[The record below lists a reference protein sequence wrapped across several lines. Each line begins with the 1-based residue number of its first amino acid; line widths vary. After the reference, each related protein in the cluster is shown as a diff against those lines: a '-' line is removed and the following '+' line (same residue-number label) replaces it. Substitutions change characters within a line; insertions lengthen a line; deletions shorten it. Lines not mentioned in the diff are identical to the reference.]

1 MSEYEATR
9 TIGAPPDEVFRVA
22 ADLSQLD
29 RWLPAGVHVEVLADN
44 VVRADGEAVPGS
56 PREGL
61 AGSSEG
67 QRRVEWGSRGD
78 GRYAGWLQVH
88 DEGQLGSDVT
98 LHLSFLG
105 DQPQAHGG
113 AAADGVEQMMR
124 ESLDR
129 LAQLTETG
137 QG

>member
-1 MSEYEATR
+1 MSEFEATR
-9 TIGAPPDEVFRVA
+9 TVPADPDAVFRAA
-22 ADLSQLD
+22 ADLSTLD
-29 RWLPAGVHVEVLADN
+29 SWLPPGVHVEPVADN
-44 VVRADGEAVPGS
+44 VVRADGDVVPEA
-56 PREGL
+56 PREGV
-61 AGSSEG
+61 AGSSPE

-88 DEGQLGSDVT
+88 DENDLGSDVT

-113 AAADGVEQMMR
+113 AAAEEVERMMH

-129 LAQLTETG
+129 LADLVTG
-137 QG
+137 RS